1 MIYHLNIVVISHS
14 LKMEIGYV
22 HKKSLYSLVKAF
34 EIFR

>member
-14 LKMEIGYV
+14 LKMEKGYMS
-22 HKKSLYSLVKAF
+22 KKSLYKRVKAF